1 MMNRINVNAEQIR
14 DDLGN
19 LAHAALSSAFK
30 SLFNDIEKKLF
41 SRAEHTI
48 HQEDKAEFFELIE
61 SLKTHL
67 QPFEDDFFATVSRN
81 DLGERIPKTWVD
93 LIHDRTLSLLIED
106 MVAHAKARYGMEHA
120 QYESRIKL
128 LSQSYPTIIGD
139 QYLTLPGIV
148 TAFLINLKH
157 FKKPLK
163 KDIIRVLGNQVLIK
177 LEPMYMLMNDHL
189 VQLGVLPQIKSVRE
203 TELSAID
210 SLFNDLF
217 DREHA
222 LMGLE
227 TGTAVENH
235 VVPLEILQDLLKR
248 KKLILRKASDI
259 QPDDFTDALAAEI
272 DKQHKNATVKP
283 AIASKDKEILRLVGA
298 VIADIINDPQ
308 INPVIKKQIHLL
320 QTVLLYTAFDDPNF
334 FSQINNPARTTIN
347 ELAVIGSDP
356 SLDIDK
362 ISQIE
367 KLVGEIITDA
377 TNLNFSFAQALRAL
391 YRIDGRAAKNDE
403 LALNA
408 IQNRHPEVLARCR
421 NRIAAI
427 IREKAQ
433 DTVMNPPAQAF
444 IEEIWAPFMVQILM
458 THGRQCDEWHEANS
472 VLDRVIRL
480 EKCLPDSPK
489 SLIELDSH
497 IKELLRHSQNKR
509 FQLESKGNSIPA
521 IENYRRHLEAA
532 INAIPDEPEPE
543 AVAAQ
548 ATDRK
553 AIPEAGLPPQA
564 DSSST
569 ITARNE
575 LGQEATEL
583 RDESHDA
590 PPEKAS
596 AIQEETVEP
605 RSSNERH
612 DAIEAEDENEPDAST
627 TDSLD
632 AKYHSAVK
640 RPAVIDFFNHHVLS
654 DEWFQIFTTEGAA
667 LRRLKV
673 SSINYELG
681 VVNFSNRNGE
691 LTLFLPLAQVFRDI
705 IESRSHP
712 VFDNAQFNRAREK
725 LIHELDKMEI

>member
-1 MMNRINVNAEQIR
+1 MNRININAEQIR

-41 SRAEHTI
+41 SRGEHTI

-67 QPFEDDFFATVSRN
+67 QPFEDDFFATAFRT
-81 DLGERIPKTWVD
+81 DLSEQIPKTWVD

-128 LSQSYPTIIGD
+128 LSQSYPSIISD

-177 LEPMYMLMNDHL
+177 LEPMYMLMNDQL

-203 TELSAID
+203 NELSAVD

-217 DREHA
+217 EREHA
-222 LMGLE
+222 LMGLDFGA
-227 TGTAVENH
+227 TVENH
-235 VVPLEILQDLLKR
+235 IAPLEILQDLLKR

-272 DKQHKNATVKP
+272 DKQHKNAAAKP
-283 AIASKDKEILRLVGA
+283 TIATKDKEILRLVGA

-367 KLVGEIITDA
+367 TLVGKIITDA
-377 TNLNFSFAQALRAL
+377 SNLNFSFAEALRTL

-408 IQNRHPEVLARCR
+408 IQSRHPEVLARCR

-427 IREKAQ
+427 IRDKAQ
-433 DTVMNPPAQAF
+433 DIVMNPPTQVF

-472 VLDRVIRL
+472 VLDRVICL
-480 EKCLPDSPK
+480 EKSLPDSAK

-509 FQLESKGNSIPA
+509 FQLESHGNSIPA

-532 INAIPDEPEPE
+532 IVAIPQAPEPE
-543 AVAAQ
+543 AAAVQ
-548 ATDRK
+548 APERE
-553 AIPEAGLPPQA
+553 AISETGMPAPA
-564 DSSST
+564 DSTST
-569 ITARNE
+569 IAQHEEYEQETTVAMDEPRGESDLDTPEIQAGAVEQGFSTAVDE
-575 LGQEATEL
+575 TDEEEAIVES
-583 RDESHDA
+583 DESSIDM
-590 PPEKAS
+590 
-596 AIQEETVEP
+596 
-605 RSSNERH
+605 
-612 DAIEAEDENEPDAST
+612 
-627 TDSLD
+627 LD
-632 AKYHSAVK
+632 ARYHAAVK
-640 RPAVIDFFNHHVLS
+640 RPVVIDFFNRHVLS
-654 DEWFQIFTTEGAA
+654 DEWFQIYTTEGAA

-673 SSINYELG
+673 SSINHELG